1 MMSFFA
7 LSATLGRTG
16 KLLRI
21 VAAILLF
28 AGISATQASAGDLSA
43 QPRDSLGVVGSNTSA
58 LPQAGGPVAAE
69 SGWLSRFHVTGYL
82 SEQFGFWQNPSAL
95 RSFTPSRN
103 NLAVARTTFQV
114 DENFQLDENNSFF
127 MRELFTYDPPY
138 SCNSAN
144 NRLYSRTSSCK
155 SLPPGKCFP
164 LVKDGG
170 LSVGPHSY
178 GHFTNDAL
186 NQYGVRD
193 AWWQNKW
200 GPLTTFTG
208 NQIVVWGQSLSFRV
222 GEIVNPNNTAW
233 AFGFANLEQ
242 SRKPQWMVHPILNLP
257 DFGPMSTN
265 FLELVWS
272 PGLNPQYWEC
282 DYADQRYDGYQSKC
296 GRMLTGQPALSSAP
310 LMRFESL
317 TPQHLY
323 RLGVFAD
330 PIKGAPLSGAKLGV
344 NGPFDLGALDTGG
357 RPTGVANNNI
367 IGGPGFFLLSHCSP
381 NPPFD
386 GGRNE
391 TLLFGD
397 KPGVVNVYNQVP
409 IGLRKPCNNL
419 QSKHFN
425 TAGALANGAL
435 TDIGRFRTRGYSPQ
449 FWNEGLRFH
458 TLIGDTELTSFVY
471 YDNTNQGASAALK
484 WLHPCTNIFEYT
496 DAAEVLGGLTANRP
510 VPLPEVIASH
520 FPMVAKAE
528 AVYIN
533 HKEFDDLRPYVLT
546 TRRFSDVVNWMAALD
561 LTNAYAPWVSSTG
574 DLSANLEVFDSIT
587 MDIAKDMDANNR
599 NKVHILKNPVQILLN
614 SGSSWFFGDIA
625 AAWAM
630 IYGVKGRTFLM
641 FPSVTLNPPLTKKFF
656 FRLSAIEVLGS
667 DRQSVQGGTFKGESF
682 LSALLQYNFQLR

>member
-28 AGISATQASAGDLSA
+28 AGISATQASAGDVSA
-43 QPRDSLGVVGSNTSA
+43 QPRDSLGVVGSSTGA
-58 LPQAGGPVAAE
+58 LPQAGGAVAAE

-127 MRELFTYDPPY
+127 MREWFTYDPPY
-138 SCNSAN
+138 SWNSAN
-144 NRLYSRTSSCK
+144 NRLYSRTQSCK
-155 SLPPGKCFP
+155 AFSPGKCFP

-200 GPLTTFTG
+200 GPLTTFVG

-222 GEIVNPNNTAW
+222 GDIVNPNDTAW

-257 DFGPMSTN
+257 DFGPLSTN
-265 FLELVWS
+265 FLEVVWT
-272 PGLNPQYWEC
+272 PGWNPQYTEC
-282 DYADQRYDGYQSKC
+282 DYADQRYDGYQTKC
-296 GRMLTGQPALSSAP
+296 GRKVTGQPSLSSAP

-317 TPQHLY
+317 TPQKIY

-330 PIKGAPLSGAKLGV
+330 PIKGAPLGGVGFPKLGLH
-344 NGPFDLGALDTGG
+344 GPFDLGVSNGAY
-357 RPTGVANNNI
+357 PTGVGNNNI
-367 IGGPGFFLLSHCSP
+367 VGGPGFFELSHCSSG
-381 NPPFD
+381 PF
-386 GGRNE
+386 NE
-391 TLLFGD
+391 TLLYGD
-397 KPGVVNVYNQVP
+397 VPGKINAFNRVP
-409 IGLRKPCNNL
+409 PYLRKPCVRL
-419 QSKHFN
+419 SKGFN
-425 TAGALANGAL
+425 TAGALGDRAL

-449 FWNEGLRFH
+449 FWNEGIRFH
-458 TLIGDTELTSFVY
+458 TLIGDTELTSFLF
-471 YDNTNQGASAALK
+471 YDNTNQGASASLK
-484 WLHPCTNIFEYT
+484 WLHPYTNIFEYS
-496 DAAEVLGGLTANRP
+496 DAAEVLAGLTANRP

-533 HKEFDDLRPYVLT
+533 HKEYDDLRPYVLT
-546 TRRFSDVVNWMAALD
+546 TRRFSDVVNWLAALD
-561 LTNAYAPWVSSTG
+561 VTNAYAPWLSSTG

-599 NKVHILKNPVQILLN
+599 NQVHVLKNPVQILLN
-614 SGSSWFFGDIA
+614 AGSSWYYGDIA
-625 AAWAM
+625 AAWTM

-641 FPSVTLNPPLTKKFF
+641 FPSVTLNPPWTKKYFVRF
-656 FRLSAIEVLGS
+656 SAIEVLGG

>member
-1 MMSFFA
+1 MMSFYA
-7 LSATLGRTG
+7 LSATLGG

-21 VAAILLF
+21 VAGILLF

-43 QPRDSLGVVGSNTSA
+43 QPRDSLSVVGSNTGV
-58 LPQAGGPVAAE
+58 LPQPGGVAAE
-69 SGWLSRFHVTGYL
+69 TGWLSRFHVTGYL
-82 SEQFGFWQNPSAL
+82 SEQFGFWQNPTAL
-95 RSFTPSRN
+95 RSFTRSRN

-127 MRELFTYDPPY
+127 MREWFTYDPPY
-138 SCNSAN
+138 SWNSAN
-144 NRLYSRTSSCK
+144 NRLYSRAPEL
-155 SLPPGKCFP
+155 LPFFGGA
-164 LVKDGG
+164 VSTGTG

-200 GPLTTFTG
+200 GPLTTFVG

-222 GEIVNPNNTAW
+222 GDIVNPNDTAW

-257 DFGPMSTN
+257 DFGPLSTN
-265 FLELVWS
+265 FLELIWS
-272 PGLNPQYWEC
+272 PGWDPQYWEC
-282 DYADQRYDGYQSKC
+282 DYADQRYDGYQTKC
-296 GRMLTGQPALSSAP
+296 GRQLTGQTALSSLP
-310 LMRFESL
+310 LMRFEPLQS
-317 TPQHLY
+317 QHIY
-323 RLGVFAD
+323 KMGIFAD
-330 PIKGAPLSGAKLGV
+330 PRPAGV
-344 NGPFDLGALDTGG
+344 DGSRGINGPFDLGLSNGVY
-357 RPTGVANNNI
+357 RTGVSNN
-367 IGGPGFFLLSHCSP
+367 GFSAGAGFELRSHCSP

-391 TLLFGD
+391 TQLFGD
-397 KPGVVNVYNQVP
+397 KVGVVNVFNQVP
-409 IGLRKPCNNL
+409 LFLRRPCHNL
-419 QSKHFN
+419 LSKHQGI
-425 TAGALANGAL
+425 TANAIGDGAL
-435 TDIGRFRTRGYSPQ
+435 TDVGKFRIRGYSPQ

-471 YDNTNQGASAALK
+471 YDNTNQGASAVLK
-484 WLHPCTNIFEYT
+484 WLHPYTNIFEYT

-510 VPLPEVIASH
+510 LPLPEVIASH
-520 FPMVAKAE
+520 FPLVAKAE

-533 HKEFDDLRPYVLT
+533 HKTFDDLRPYGLT

-587 MDIAKDMDANNR
+587 LDIAKDMDANNR
-599 NKVHILKNPVQILLN
+599 NQVHILKNPVQVLLN
-614 SGSSWFFGDIA
+614 AGSSWYYGDIA
-625 AAWAM
+625 AAWTM

-641 FPSVTLNPPLTKKFF
+641 FPSVTLNPPWTKKYFV
-656 FRLSAIEVLGS
+656 RLSAIQVLGG
-667 DRQSVQGGTFKGESF
+667 DRQAAQAQGTFKGQSF
-682 LSALLQYNFQLR
+682 VSALLQYNFQLR

>member
-1 MMSFFA
+1 MYDVFGSFA
-7 LSATLGRTG
+7 RSGVAA
-16 KLLRI
+16 I

-28 AGISATQASAGDLSA
+28 AGISATQVSAGDVSA
-43 QPRDSLGVVGSNTSA
+43 QPRDTLGVVGSNTGA
-58 LPQAGGPVAAE
+58 LPQAGGAVAAE

-103 NLAVARTTFQV
+103 NLAVARTTLQF

-127 MRELFTYDPPY
+127 MREWFTYDPPY
-138 SCNSAN
+138 SWNSAN
-144 NRLYSRTSSCK
+144 NRLYSRTQSCK

-164 LVKDGG
+164 LFKDGG

-178 GHFTNDAL
+178 GHFANDAL
-186 NQYGVRD
+186 NQYDVRD

-200 GPLTTFTG
+200 GPLTTFVG

-222 GEIVNPNNTAW
+222 GDIVNPSDTAW

-257 DFGPMSTN
+257 DFGPLSTN
-265 FLELVWS
+265 FLEVVWS

-310 LMRFESL
+310 LMRFEYL

-330 PIKGAPLSGAKLGV
+330 PIKGAPLGTPGFPNLRV

-357 RPTGVANNNI
+357 RPTGVGNNNI

-391 TLLFGD
+391 KLLFGD
-397 KPGVVNVYNQVP
+397 VPGKVNVFNQVP
-409 IGLRKPCNNL
+409 IGLRRPCRNL

-425 TAGALANGAL
+425 TAGALGDGAL
-435 TDIGRFRTRGYSPQ
+435 TDIGRFRIRGYSPQ

-458 TLIGDTELTSFVY
+458 TLIGDTEVTSFLY
-471 YDNTNQGASAALK
+471 YDNTNQGASAVLK
-484 WLHPCTNIFEYT
+484 WEHPYTNIFEY
-496 DAAEVLGGLTANRP
+496 DVPAEVLAGLTANRP
-510 VPLPEVIASH
+510 LPLPEVIASH
-520 FPMVAKAE
+520 FPLVAKAE

-533 HKEFDDLRPYVLT
+533 HKTFDDLRPYGLT
-546 TRRFSDVVNWMAALD
+546 TRRFSDVVNWLAALD
-561 LTNAYAPWVSSTG
+561 VTNAYAPWLSSTG

-599 NKVHILKNPVQILLN
+599 NQVHILKNPVQVLLN
-614 SGSSWFFGDIA
+614 AGTNFYYGDIA
-625 AAWAM
+625 PAWTM
-630 IYGVKGRTFLM
+630 IYGVKGNTFLM
-641 FPSVTLNPPLTKKFF
+641 FPSVTLNPPWTKKYFVRF
-656 FRLSAIEVLGS
+656 SAIEVLGS